1 MSHVEADLA
10 RVVAGDVERLQA
22 LKCYPLRDLSLAAR
36 SVGDALILTSATLA
50 GVVDG
55 LRARRLEG
63 RAAQLWAAFLRWGL
77 LPDDDRGA
85 AEVIDIAFEAER
97 EDQIVEVLARLD
109 EMGDVVDGV
118 LSDLDLEEMVAVL
131 R

>member
-1 MSHVEADLA
+1 MSHVETDLA

-22 LKCYPLRDLSLAAR
+22 LKRYSLRDLSLVAR
-36 SVGDALILTSATLA
+36 SGGDALTLTSATLA
-50 GVVDG
+50 DVVEG

-63 RAAQLWAAFLRWGL
+63 SAVQLWAAFLRWGL

-97 EDQIVEVLARLD
+97 QDQIVEVLARLD

-118 LSDLDLEEMVAVL
+118 LSDSALEEMLAVL